1 MQQFFI
7 EESDS
12 GRLDQSGGLS
22 SKTLSEMLMII
33 KGILNFAKSH
43 GESIQCDHTQ
53 IVIKKTYHEMRILS
67 LDEERRLNSV
77 LLYNQDIYKLG
88 VLLCL
93 YTGIRIGELCALKW
107 GNISFDEKT
116 LKIDKTMQRL
126 QCDDKSNRT
135 EIIITE
141 PKSSCSIRSIP
152 LPDFL
157 VNELLKF
164 RGNDNSYILSFF

>member
-1 MQQFFI
+1 M
-7 EESDS
+7 
-12 GRLDQSGGLS
+12 
-22 SKTLSEMLMII
+22 
-33 KGILNFAKSH
+33 
-43 GESIQCDHTQ
+43 
-53 IVIKKTYHEMRILS
+53 
-67 LDEERRLNSV
+67 NSV